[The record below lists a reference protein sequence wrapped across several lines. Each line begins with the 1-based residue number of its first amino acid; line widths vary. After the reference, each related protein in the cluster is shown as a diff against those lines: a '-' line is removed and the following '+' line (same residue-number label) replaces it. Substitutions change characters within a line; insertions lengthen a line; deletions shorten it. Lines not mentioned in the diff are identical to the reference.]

1 MKKIITSFIFIA
13 SVAVMQAQPI
23 IRNWINPI
31 STLAGGNMISKKVKQ
46 NSNGDLFVAGYF
58 QGSIDL
64 DPGVGTATFTTN
76 GAYDVFVASYNSAGA
91 FLGGYTFGGTGD
103 DFVRDMDVD
112 NSSNIYL
119 TGEFTGSMNL
129 GTAGSITSAGLKD
142 VFVINLQY
150 SSNSISP
157 TWIKSFG
164 GTGNDVGYALV
175 KANHVLSQAV
185 WVTGSFSG
193 TVDFDPSAATSTLIS
208 AGGTDI
214 FLTRLDLSGNYIS
227 TNKYGNTYND
237 NAYAIAATPAEVYIT
252 GGVIGTTVFGS
263 IAMAGSGNG
272 TIIET
277 AYIAKI
283 STANATPIWVRSF
296 YSIAGAAR
304 GAGIAVNP
312 TNGDVYTVGSFD
324 NTGMDFDP
332 GGGFDNLS
340 SAGGTD
346 GFISKLNVFG
356 NHQWARRFGGVNND
370 GASSI
375 ALDTITGVS
384 YVFGEFTGSITF
396 SPLAPASSSLT
407 SVGTSNDMVLARY
420 TNSGSFSFSGK
431 IGTSNTADIAS
442 SVSVSNLGNIY
453 LAGST
458 PGTNVASAGYFNFSN
473 TPSGSIAYWQFAHTS
488 FVAKYSY
495 CSTSTVVAT
504 VSSNTVCPGQSF
516 NFLAPNGYSTYVWTG
531 PSSYTSSVQNP
542 TIAVSATNMAGNYS
556 LTVTDING
564 CISTGTTSLA
574 VGQPSPP
581 AFTGAASISICS
593 GTTASL
599 TATSTGTISWFA
611 SPTSTTALTTGTVYT
626 TPTLTSNTSYY
637 ISTTSNG
644 CESARAVKTVTVNPI
659 PSQPVNLSSSIGLQN
674 NVCSGSIAEFYVGSA
689 CNWYTLATGG
699 TSFLNSNSYSTPTL
713 TTTTTYY
720 VDRTVNGCTS
730 APRVALVATVN
741 PTPSVLS
748 QTVQN
753 LTCNGSGNGSI
764 SLTLNNPSSFVYD
777 WTPNVSTTYSATSL
791 AAGIYTV
798 QVSSGAGLCVT
809 TQTYNVN
816 QPAAY
821 NVPVNIIGGN
831 ILNFNDSYTGGT
843 TFQWLDCNN
852 GNTPISG
859 AVNAQFTPTVS
870 GSYALVV
877 TDNCASTSTCTS
889 IVITGINENSL
900 LKNITLQPNPA
911 STFFT
916 LNNVVE
922 GTSVNVIDVT
932 GKVIVSNSVI
942 DTDKTMTI
950 ETHNLSN
957 GIYVIQLKNNGAVA
971 HKKLIISK

>member
-13 SVAVMQAQPI
+13 SVAVMHAQPI

-129 GTAGSITSAGLKD
+129 GTTGSITSAGLKD

-164 GTGNDVGYALV
+164 GTGNDVGYALA

-193 TVDFDPSAATSTLIS
+193 TVDFDPSVATSTLTS

-283 STANATPIWVRSF
+283 STANATPMWVRSF

-304 GAGIAVNP
+304 GVGIAVNP

-332 GGGFDNLS
+332 GGGYDNLS

-407 SVGTSNDMVLARY
+407 SVGTSNDMVLAKY
-420 TNSGSFSFSGK
+420 TNSGAFSFSGK

-442 SVSVSNLGNIY
+442 SVSVSNSGSIY

-473 TPSGSIAYWQFAHTS
+473 TPSGPIAYWQFAHTS
-488 FVAKYSY
+488 FVAKYSD
-495 CSTSTVVAT
+495 CSATTVTVAVSTQT
-504 VSSNTVCPGQSF
+504 FCPGNEISF
-516 NFLAPNGYSTYVWTG
+516 TASNNFSTYAWSG

-542 TIAVSATNMAGNYS
+542 TISVSTASMAGNYTLTATAVNGCSVISTIS
-556 LTVTDING
+556 LTA
-564 CISTGTTSLA
+564 ISVS
-574 VGQPSPP
+574 SP
-581 AFTGAASISICS
+581 AFTGPASISICS
-593 GTTASL
+593 GNTASL
-599 TATSTGTISWFA
+599 SASSPGPISWFA
-611 SPTSTTALTTGTVYT
+611 SPTGTTALTTGTVYT

-644 CESARAVKTVTVNPI
+644 CESTRAVKTVTVKPTPNA
-659 PSQPVNLSSSIGLQN
+659 PVIVSGDLVICQGSSTIIMLDVISSI
-674 NVCSGSIAEFYVGSA
+674 
-689 CNWYTLATGG
+689 YTVQTGG
-699 TSFLNSNSYSTPTL
+699 SPVYAMVGGVNVNASSP
-713 TTTTTYY
+713 TYY
-720 VDRTVNGCTS
+720 ADVTVNGCS
-730 APRVALVATVN
+730 SFPRTVITVTVN
-741 PTPSVLS
+741 PLPSVLS
-748 QTVQN
+748 QTVSK
-753 LTCNGSGNGSI
+753 TCSGSSNGSI
-764 SLTLNNPSSFVYD
+764 ALTLNNPSSYSYT
-777 WTPNVSTTYSATSL
+777 WSPNVSTTYSATSL
-791 AAGIYTV
+791 AAGVYTV
-798 QVSSGAGLCVT
+798 QIDNMGCVN
-809 TQTYNVN
+809 TQTYNVT
-816 QPAAY
+816 QHPIY
-821 NVPVNIIGGN
+821 NVPVNIVGGN
-831 ILNFNDSYTGGT
+831 ILNFNDGYVGGT

-852 GNTPISG
+852 GNAPISG

-877 TDNCASTSTCTS
+877 TDVCASTSTCTS
-889 IVITGINENSL
+889 ILITGISENSL
-900 LKNITLQPNPA
+900 LNNITLQPNPA
-911 STFFT
+911 STYFT
-916 LNNVVE
+916 LGNVAE

-932 GKVIVSNSVI
+932 GKVVISNSVI
-942 DTDKTMTI
+942 ATDKTMTI
-950 ETHNLSN
+950 ETSNLSN

-971 HKKLIISK
+971 QKKLVISN